1 MNNKNGY
8 TLIELLIVT
17 AIIGILAATAL
28 PQFYPFKTRAYD
40 ADAKANLHNVF
51 LSCKGY
57 WALNNGSS
65 PCLLSTVLNTEYGFI
80 QSAAVE
86 VTLGSGN
93 NNESNFYAS
102 ASHVWSSNIYV
113 IDYRGVITSSSLG
126 TSGSGSG
133 GSGSGG
139 SGSSGSGGSSSGSG
153 GSGSSGSGNKNKGC
167 SEEAQSTSNKGKSF
181 GQSAKGGCA

>member
-1 MNNKNGY
+1 MKNENGY

-17 AIIGILAATAL
+17 AIISILAATAL

-57 WALNNGSS
+57 WTFTSSNN
-65 PCLLSTVLNTEYGFI
+65 PCVLNIASSSEYGFV

-93 NNESNFYAS
+93 NDESNFFAS
-102 ASHVWSSNIYV
+102 SSHLWSSNVYV
-113 IDYRGVITSSSLG
+113 IDYRGVITLS
-126 TSGSGSG
+126 
-133 GSGSGG
+133 G
-139 SGSSGSGGSSSGSG
+139 SGSSGSGSSGNG
-153 GSGSSGSGNKNKGC
+153 GKGC
-167 SEEAQSTSNKGKSF
+167 SEPAKNAKG
-181 GQSAKGGCA
+181 GNGIGGSAKGGCSS

>member
-1 MNNKNGY
+1 MKNQNGY

-17 AIIGILAATAL
+17 AIISILAATAL

-40 ADAKANLHNVF
+40 ADAKAHLHNVF

-57 WALNNGSS
+57 WTFTSSNNPCVLSIVSS
-65 PCLLSTVLNTEYGFI
+65 SEYGFV

-93 NNESNFYAS
+93 NDESNFFAS
-102 ASHVWSSNIYV
+102 SSHLWSSNVYV
-113 IDYRGVITSSSLG
+113 INYRGVITL
-126 TSGSGSG
+126 SGSGSG

-139 SGSSGSGGSSSGSG
+139 SGGSSGGGSSSG
-153 GSGSSGSGNKNKGC
+153 GSGNGGNNGKGC
-167 SEEAQSTSNKGKSF
+167 SEPAKNAKG
-181 GQSAKGGCA
+181 GNGIGGSAKGGCSS

>member
-1 MNNKNGY
+1 MRNQNGY

-17 AIIGILAATAL
+17 AIISILAATAL

-57 WALNNGSS
+57 WAITNSNN
-65 PCLLSTVLNTEYGFI
+65 PCVLSIVSNSEYGFV

-93 NNESNFYAS
+93 NSEWNFFAS
-102 ASHVWSSNIYV
+102 ASHLWSSNTYV
-113 IDYRGVITSSSLG
+113 IDYRGVITL
-126 TSGSGSG
+126 SGSAGN
-133 GSGSGG
+133 G
-139 SGSSGSGGSSSGSG
+139 SGSSGSSG
-153 GSGSSGSGNKNKGC
+153 GG
-167 SEEAQSTSNKGKSF
+167 
-181 GQSAKGGCA
+181 

>member
-1 MNNKNGY
+1 MRHQNGY

-57 WALNNGSS
+57 WALNNSNN
-65 PCLLSTVLNTEYGFI
+65 PCVLSTVLNNEYGFI

-93 NNESNFYAS
+93 NTESNFFAS
-102 ASHVWSSNIYV
+102 ASHVWSSNVYV
-113 IDYRGVITSSSLG
+113 IDYRGDITSSASG
-126 TSGSGSG
+126 SGGSGSG

-139 SGSSGSGGSSSGSG
+139 SGSGGSGSG
-153 GSGSSGSGNKNKGC
+153 GSGSGGSGNKNKGC
-167 SEEAQSTSNKGKSF
+167 SEEAQSTENKGKGF
-181 GQSAKGGCA
+181 GGSAKGGCA